1 MTAGPASS
9 RGDAGHAVRESPTGA
24 GRHHLARPRY
34 HRRML
39 LPRLLRPLV
48 LALVVAAGVAA
59 APGGARADSD
69 IGIGLFLGQ
78 PTGLDLKIGLGRRSA
93 LDIVLGYTDFDDDF
107 EANYAHVTYLVTP
120 FAARGRSVLVPF
132 RLGIGGA
139 FYDDGGDFGDGANVA
154 VRAPLQIGFV
164 FRSVPLELYGEI
176 ALKVTFIDEY
186 DNRDEVDF
194 DGGIGFRIYF

>member
-1 MTAGPASS
+1 M
-9 RGDAGHAVRESPTGA
+9 
-24 GRHHLARPRY
+24 
-34 HRRML
+34 

-48 LALVVAAGVAA
+48 LALVVVAGVAA
-59 APGGARADSD
+59 APGAARADAG

-78 PTGLDLKIGLGRRSA
+78 PTGLDLKIDLAARSA

-120 FAARGRSVLVPF
+120 FAARGRKVIIPF
-132 RLGIGGA
+132 RLGIGAA
-139 FYDDGGDFGDGANVA
+139 FYDDGRDFGEDINVA
-154 VRAPLQIGFV
+154 VRAPFGLGIM

-176 ALKVTFIDEY
+176 ALKITFID
-186 DNRDEVDF
+186 DNDNDDDVDA

>member
-1 MTAGPASS
+1 M
-9 RGDAGHAVRESPTGA
+9 
-24 GRHHLARPRY
+24 
-34 HRRML
+34 

-48 LALVVAAGVAA
+48 LALAAVAGIAA
-59 APGGARADSD
+59 TPAAARADAG

-78 PTGLDLKIGLGRRSA
+78 PTGLDLKIDLAPRSA

-120 FAARGRSVLVPF
+120 FAARGRSVIIPF
-132 RLGIGGA
+132 RLGIGAA
-139 FYDDGGDFGDGANVA
+139 FYDDGGDFGDGMNVA
-154 VRAPLQIGFV
+154 VRAPFGLGIM

-176 ALKVTFIDEY
+176 ALKITFIDEY
-186 DNRDEVDF
+186 DNRDEVDA

>member
-1 MTAGPASS
+1 MIAEAASS
-9 RGDAGHAVRESPTGA
+9 RGDAHHEVRESPTG
-24 GRHHLARPRY
+24 GRRHHLARPRY
-34 HRRML
+34 HRGML

-59 APGGARADSD
+59 APGAARADSD

-154 VRAPLQIGFV
+154 VRAPLQLGFV

-186 DNRDEVDF
+186 DNRDAVDV